1 MTKVDVYEKIN
12 QIVIE
17 GLQKDGLKWFKP
29 WKDTNGDFQLPM
41 NYVTE
46 RSYSGMNIFLLSA
59 CAREFSCNEWLTFKQ
74 ISALGKKLNKG
85 SKSTSVYYFHISYRD
100 TDTGK
105 FYVSLKALQDDGLD
119 PNADNISKVFS
130 LKEYR
135 VFNVDQVE
143 DLEPKRV
150 TPKEDGTE
158 DGLEFTPIQKAE
170 NVLNN
175 FKTIPDITF
184 NENSAYY
191 SPSKDIVNM
200 PKQTQFVDPDSYYKT
215 LFHELVHSTGHKSRL
230 NRSSLNEIAHWGDAV
245 YAKEELVAE
254 IGSMYLSTLCE
265 LNSKDSDDNSSA
277 YLQGWIK
284 KLKES
289 KKMAVEAMQ
298 NATKAVD
305 YILG

>member
-12 QIVIE
+12 QLVI
-17 GLQKDGLKWFKP
+17 DGLSKKGLNWFKP
-29 WKDTNGDFQLPM
+29 WKDSNGSMVLPM

-46 RSYSGMNIFLLSA
+46 RNYSGMNIFMLSA
-59 CAREFSCNEWLTFKQ
+59 VASEFSCNEWLTFKQ
-74 ISALGKKLNKG
+74 ISALGKKLTKG
-85 SKSTSVYYFHISYRD
+85 SKSTSVYYFHVSFKD
-100 TDTGK
+100 TDNNK
-105 FYVSLKALQDDGLD
+105 FYKNEKELNDAGLHRND
-119 PNADNISKVFS
+119 ANVMTLFT

-150 TPKEDGTE
+150 TPKEGTE
-158 DGLEFTPIQKAE
+158 DGLEFIPIEKAAE
-170 NVLNN
+170 VVVN
-175 FKTIPDITF
+175 FKTMPTLTHIK
-184 NENSAYY
+184 NSAYY
-191 SPSKDIVNM
+191 SPSEDLVNM
-200 PKQTQFVDPDSYYKT
+200 PKPEMFVDSASYYKT

-254 IGSMYLSTLCE
+254 IGSMYLTTLCG
-265 LNSKDSDDNSSA
+265 LSPKDSDDNSSA
-277 YLQGWIK
+277 YIQGWIK
-284 KLKES
+284 KLKDH

>member
-1 MTKVDVYEKIN
+1 M
-12 QIVIE
+12 
-17 GLQKDGLKWFKP
+17 
-29 WKDTNGDFQLPM
+29 
-41 NYVTE
+41 
-46 RSYSGMNIFLLSA
+46 
-59 CAREFSCNEWLTFKQ
+59 
-74 ISALGKKLNKG
+74 
-85 SKSTSVYYFHISYRD
+85 
-100 TDTGK
+100 
-105 FYVSLKALQDDGLD
+105 QDDGLD

>member
-29 WKDTNGDFQLPM
+29 WKDSKGNMVLPM

-46 RSYSGMNIFLLSA
+46 RNYSGMNIFMLSA
-59 CAREFSCNEWLTFKQ
+59 RAAEFTCNEWLTFKQ
-74 ISALGKKLNKG
+74 ISALGKKLTKG
-85 SKSTSVYYFHISYRD
+85 STATPVYYFNISYKDID
-100 TDTGK
+100 TK
-105 FYVSLKALQDDGLD
+105 KYYKNESELKADGLD
-119 PNADNISKVFS
+119 KNDKNIQLIFA

-143 DLEPKRV
+143 DLEAKRV
-150 TPKEDGTE
+150 TPKEGTE
-158 DGLEFTPIQKAE
+158 DGLEFIPSQKAE
-170 NVLNN
+170 LILKN
-175 FKTIPDITF
+175 FKTIPSITHI
-184 NENSAYY
+184 ENSAYY
-191 SPSKDIVNM
+191 SPSDDIVNM
-200 PKQTQFVDPDSYYKT
+200 PKAERFVDSDSYYKT

-230 NRSSLNEIAHWGDAV
+230 NRSSLNEVAHWGDSV

-254 IGSMYLSTLCE
+254 IGSMYLTTYCG
-265 LNSKDSDDNSSA
+265 LNPTDSDDNSSA

-284 KLKES
+284 KLKDS

-298 NATKAVD
+298 NASKAVD